1 MKFFSKLT
9 LVSVAAY
16 AFVFAVCAKGV
27 YFYESQHP
35 VKEELLSV
43 HGSVRNVRLGG
54 QGKATRMLIESK
66 HGAHRYSSYYG
77 KVWPG
82 MERIQVGDTV
92 DVLAEKDR
100 LNRNE
105 FINGKRYYIWELI
118 HQQQIIIT
126 YEDVKKVV
134 KGKED
139 IINKYFNLWLATSF
153 IFLAVVYLN
162 KIIFK

>member
-1 MKFFSKLT
+1 MKFLSKLS

-54 QGKATRMLIESK
+54 KGKATRILIESK
-66 HGAHRYSSYYG
+66 HGTHRYSSYYG

-92 DVLAEKDR
+92 DVLAERDR

-105 FINGKRYYIWELI
+105 FISGKHYYIWELI
-118 HQQQIIIT
+118 HQQQIIVT
-126 YEDVKKVV
+126 YEDVKKMA

-139 IINKYFNLWLATSF
+139 IINKYINLWLATSF
-153 IFLAVVYLN
+153 VFLAIVYLY